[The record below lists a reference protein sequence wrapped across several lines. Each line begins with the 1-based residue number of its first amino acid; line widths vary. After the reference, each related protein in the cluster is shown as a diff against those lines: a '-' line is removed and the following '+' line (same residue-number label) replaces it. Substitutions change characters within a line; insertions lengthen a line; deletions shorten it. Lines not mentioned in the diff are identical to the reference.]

1 MGHASNPDTK
11 TTPMSTHLPLPPG
24 LLPSTWTPSPSSCYF
39 DQTQYLDA
47 AFYNQS
53 SSSSSFGNY
62 APYAA
67 SNVRPMLI
75 LLEFNR
81 LLVRFD
87 SEALPEENLWGKA
100 IECEQ
105 GCR

>member
-1 MGHASNPDTK
+1 
-11 TTPMSTHLPLPPG
+11 MSTHLPLPPG
-24 LLPSTWTPSPSSCYF
+24 LLPSTWTLLPSSCYF
-39 DQTQYLDA
+39 DQNLHA

-53 SSSSSFGNY
+53 FSSSFFGNY

-67 SNVRPMLI
+67 SNVSPMLM

-87 SEALPEENLWGKA
+87 FEALPEEDLWGKA